1 MDRYRGSGVGVVVQC
16 EKGYVVVPSYTS
28 VEAYDDR
35 GQQVKRWTT
44 PEGYDSLKGHQ
55 DNWLAAVAARDP
67 SRLNAEIHEGH
78 LSSALCH
85 MGGISHQLGKPAPM
99 REIMERTAANDV
111 LANAVDRMAGHLRAN
126 GVDIDRG
133 DGVVTL
139 GPWLELDPATEKFT
153 NSDAANELRARSHQR
168 GGFEVPNLEATA
180 TKTAAAAS

>member
-1 MDRYRGSGVGVVVQC
+1 VQC

-35 GQQVKRWTT
+35 GEQVKRWTT
-44 PEGYDSLKGHQ
+44 PEDYDSLKGHQ
-55 DNWLAAVAARDP
+55 DNWLTAIAARDP

-78 LSSALCH
+78 LSSSLCH

-99 REIMERTAANDV
+99 REIIERTAANDV

-139 GPWLELDPATEKFT
+139 GPWLDLDPATEQFT
-153 NSDAANELRARSHQR
+153 NNDAANELRSRSPQR
-168 GGFEVPNLEATA
+168 SGFDVPNLETGAA
-180 TKTAAAAS
+180 KTAAAAAS